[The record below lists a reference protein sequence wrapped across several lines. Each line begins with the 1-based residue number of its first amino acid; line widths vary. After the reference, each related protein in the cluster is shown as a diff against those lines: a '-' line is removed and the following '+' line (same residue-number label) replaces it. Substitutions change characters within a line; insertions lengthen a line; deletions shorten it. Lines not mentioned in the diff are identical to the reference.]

1 MLKLYARLAGKSIRL
16 AVRGWPAAVVLP
28 VYAALLMIAV
38 RQATQL
44 GIAGGFL
51 VSFAAAFVISS
62 YLHLVWLAVMGRK
75 IGLGDLRDSF
85 MAHFWD
91 VISVM
96 FATWVIQLGVGLL
109 TRDAGDRGTIIF
121 ILVDLTMVVFFNPVP
136 ELIYL
141 GGGRVRSFGLLMEAG
156 RFISAHWPEWLA
168 PSALMA
174 AVVLAPS
181 GLLQRGPVAV
191 KLLMFQQLFSLEG
204 LSQAVLRFPFWLS
217 PFLLLFINWG
227 MVFRGLLFDELTSR
241 VRRPRPWP

>member
-28 VYAALLMIAV
+28 IYATLLAMAARFV
-38 RQATQL
+38 APL
-44 GIAGGFL
+44 GFAGGFL
-51 VSFAAAFVISS
+51 LPLVAAFFISS
-62 YLHLVWLAVMGRK
+62 YLHLVWLAVVGRK
-75 IGLGDLRDSF
+75 IGFGDWRASF

-96 FATWVIQLGVGLL
+96 FATWIIQLGVGLL
-109 TRDAGDRGTIIF
+109 TRDAGDRGKIVF
-121 ILVDLTMVVFFNPVP
+121 ILVDLTMVVFLNPVP

-141 GGGRVRSFGLLMEAG
+141 GGGRVRSFALLMEAA

-174 AVVLAPS
+174 TVVLAPS
-181 GLLQRGPVAV
+181 GLLQSGPVAL

-204 LSQAVLRFPFWLS
+204 MSQAVLRFPMWLA
-217 PFLLLFINWG
+217 PFLLLFVNWG

>member
-28 VYAALLMIAV
+28 IYATLLMIAV
-38 RQATQL
+38 GQTAQL

-51 VSFAAAFVISS
+51 LPLVAAFLISS
-62 YLHLVWLAVMGRK
+62 YLHLVWMTVMGRK
-75 IGLGDLRDSF
+75 IGFADLRDSF

-96 FATWVIQLGVGLL
+96 FASWVIQLGVGLL
-109 TRDAGDRGTIIF
+109 TRDAGDRGKIIF

-141 GGGRVRSFGLLMEAG
+141 GGGRVRSFQLLMEAG

-181 GLLQRGPVAV
+181 GLLQPGPLAV
-191 KLLMFQQLFSLEG
+191 KLLMFQQLFSLGG
-204 LSQAVLRFPFWLS
+204 LSQAVLRFPFWLA

>member
-16 AVRGWPAAVVLP
+16 ALRGWPAAVVLP
-28 VYAALLMIAV
+28 IYATLLVIAAG
-38 RQATQL
+38 QAAQL
-44 GIAGGFL
+44 GLVGGFL
-51 VSFAAAFVISS
+51 LSFVAAFLISS
-62 YLHLVWLAVMGRK
+62 YLHLVWMAVAGRK
-75 IGLGDLRDSF
+75 ITFADLRDSF

-96 FATWVIQLGVGLL
+96 FATWIIQLLVSTVTGS
-109 TRDAGDRGTIIF
+109 AGDRGKIIAV
-121 ILVDLTMVVFFNPVP
+121 LVDLTMVVFFNPVP

-141 GGGRVRSFGLLMEAG
+141 SGGRVRSFGLLMEAG

-174 AVVLAPS
+174 AVILAPS
-181 GLLQRGPVAV
+181 GLLNPGPLAV

-204 LSQAVLRFPFWLS
+204 LTSAVLRFPLWLA
-217 PFLLLFINWG
+217 PLLLLFITWG
-227 MVFRGLLFDELTSR
+227 MVFRGLLYDELVSR

>member
-1 MLKLYARLAGKSIRL
+1 MLKLYARLAGKAIRL
-16 AVRGWPAAVVLP
+16 ALRGWPAAVVLP
-28 VYAALLMIAV
+28 LYAGLL
-38 RQATQL
+38 Q
-44 GIAGGFL
+44 IAGGLLAPMGMIGGFL
-51 VSFAAAFVISS
+51 LAFLLAFLASS
-62 YLHLVWLAVMGRK
+62 YLSLIGLAVAGRK
-75 IGLGDLRDSF
+75 IGFSDFRESF
-85 MAHFWD
+85 LAHFGD